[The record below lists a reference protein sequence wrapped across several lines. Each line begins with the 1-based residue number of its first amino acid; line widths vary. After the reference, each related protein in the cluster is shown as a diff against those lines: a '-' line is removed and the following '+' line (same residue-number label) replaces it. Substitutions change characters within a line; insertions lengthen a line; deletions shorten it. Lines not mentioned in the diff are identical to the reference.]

1 MTLFN
6 EAELIRQLEEQRAVI
21 VQRDDEINRLRGD
34 VEMLTTA
41 LKNEQQLSAD
51 RLRRESPT
59 ENNHLRHLWICPYC
73 GNIHDRRVS
82 CKDVGSVNSI
92 NW

>member
-1 MTLFN
+1 MTMFN

-21 VQRDDEINRLRGD
+21 VQRDNEINRLRGD

-51 RLRRESPT
+51 KLRRESPSK
-59 ENNHLRHLWICPYC
+59 NHHLWICPHC
-73 GNIHDRRVS
+73 GNIHDSRVT
-82 CKDVGSVNSI
+82 CKYVGSVNFI

>member
-51 RLRRESPT
+51 MLRR
-59 ENNHLRHLWICPYC
+59 
-73 GNIHDRRVS
+73 
-82 CKDVGSVNSI
+82 
-92 NW
+92 

>member
-1 MTLFN
+1 MTMFN
-6 EAELIRQLEEQRAVI
+6 KEELIRQLEEQRAVI

-51 RLRRESPT
+51 RLRRESLS
-59 ENNHLRHLWICPYC
+59 ENSHLRHLWICPHC
-73 GNIHDRRVS
+73 GNIHDSRVT
-82 CKDVGSVNSI
+82 CKDVGSVNFI